1 MVGDIA
7 LALFPFTNLQD
18 AKIRPVLVVA
28 DVTYPSEQDWMVCEV
43 TSQPRAD
50 VLQLPIGDGDI
61 ASGAPAAFQLGSPR
75 PCDDFER
82 GGIPA
87 DHSPADRC
95 QNRGD
100 SGIGQVLVLAG
111 CFQLRPP

>member
-43 TSQPRAD
+43 TSQPRVD

-61 ASGAPAAFQLGSPR
+61 ASGRLLRSSWVR
-75 PCDDFER
+75 P
-82 GGIPA
+82 
-87 DHSPADRC
+87 DRVMTLNEEVFR
-95 QNRGD
+95 QTIARLTD
-100 SGIGQVLVLAG
+100 SKTVEILASVRSL
-111 CFQLRPP
+111 F